1 MLFLLRNKHPVLLLR
16 NNRPLST
23 CYSALRFAFSLRFC
37 TRIRFWSKVAERIN
51 EFFSK
56 EGFVL
61 NESVLLRSKSSALNV
76 LNLKLYGLRR
86 NSRNVY
92 VEIVFHKIIIITD
105 STLTLFTTK
114 KKKKPYPQQNILR
127 IKIE

>member
-1 MLFLLRNKHPVLLLR
+1 MMQHMLFLLRNKHPVLLLR

-23 CYSALRFAFSLRFC
+23 CYSALRFTFSLRFC
-37 TRIRFWSKVAERIN
+37 TRIRFRSKVTERIN

-76 LNLKLYGLRR
+76 LNLEFYGLRR

-105 STLTLFTTK
+105 SHPFTTK
-114 KKKKPYPQQNILR
+114 KKKKLLFPNR
-127 IKIE
+127 ISLE